1 MKKIIF
7 VHLLNDF
14 SGSPK
19 VLLQVINACNE
30 NEMPTVLYT
39 GKGTDGFLNNKAH
52 QHYYYYYKRFDN
64 TILT

>member
-19 VLLQVINACNE
+19 VLSQVINACNNNGKE
-30 NEMPTVLYT
+30 TVLYT
-39 GKGTDGFLNNKAH
+39 GKGSEGFL
-52 QHYYYYYKRFDN
+52 DN
-64 TILT
+64 LTINHH